1 MGGET
6 EHEYSSS
13 CIHFFNSFH
22 EWETIYVVCN
32 GEKQILRE
40 LQVFLEVE
48 EEGILSS
55 TLSPSWAHSLA
66 PVVFSKGPSVQ
77 SWPVLSHTG
86 MMLEPERNLASDG
99 AHEHVLRLLPV
110 LPSVV
115 KNQPGNTWDMVQ
127 SPRLGRSSGG
137 GNGNPL
143 QYSILQY
150 SLPWT
155 EEPGRVQSMGSQR
168 VGFDLVTCKC

>member
-1 MGGET
+1 MRR
-6 EHEYSSS
+6 
-13 CIHFFNSFH
+13 
-22 EWETIYVVCN
+22 
-32 GEKQILRE
+32 K
-40 LQVFLEVE
+40 
-48 EEGILSS
+48 EGILSS

-99 AHEHVLRLLPV
+99 AHEHVLGLLPV

-115 KNQPGNTWDMVQ
+115 KNQPGNTGDMVQ

-168 VGFDLVTCKC
+168 VGYDLPTHTNTFTLRVDFLAPSHPLRNCFILYCFGSK